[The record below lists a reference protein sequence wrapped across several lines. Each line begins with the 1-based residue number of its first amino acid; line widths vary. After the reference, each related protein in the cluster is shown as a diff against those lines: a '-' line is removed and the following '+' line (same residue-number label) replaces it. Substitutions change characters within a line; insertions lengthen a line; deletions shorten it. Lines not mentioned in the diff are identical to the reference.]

1 MHEKSKESQKT
12 IEDLVPSVISAL
24 IYPMASRDIA
34 ASTGLSPATAGN
46 VLRLASS
53 YGLAIKSL
61 PLNGKRQF
69 WVRAE
74 GDAYADAQA
83 AWKIRK
89 KRRPVQS
96 THPYETPSSSS
107 ITEDFWSRWLRND
120 PSTRPK
126 LDLISR

>member
-34 ASTGLSPATAGN
+34 ASTGLSPAIAGN

-96 THPYETPSSSS
+96 THPSPHETPSSSS
-107 ITEDFWSRWLRND
+107 INEDFWSRWLRND

-126 LDLISR
+126 LDE